1 MPKVLAKMDSLNIH
15 LTRIGKSS
23 TVAETSRHSRW
34 KFKRELTLVLL
45 MLGGTSS
52 FPLMVLMHRAQ
63 PSTKPSVVRSCTL
76 GATYDKYLAF

>member
-34 KFKRELTLVLL
+34 KFKRELTFSTPNV
-45 MLGGTSS
+45 GGYFIVSVDGVDASS
-52 FPLMVLMHRAQ
+52 TALHKALRRKILHIR
-63 PSTKPSVVRSCTL
+63 
-76 GATYDKYLAF
+76 GDI